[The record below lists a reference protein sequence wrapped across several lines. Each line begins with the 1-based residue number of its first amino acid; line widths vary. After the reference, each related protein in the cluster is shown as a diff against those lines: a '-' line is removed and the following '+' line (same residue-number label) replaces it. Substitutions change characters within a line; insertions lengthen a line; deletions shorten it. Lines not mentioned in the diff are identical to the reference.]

1 MLRKT
6 FAPMEDDTEEEMQA
20 REAEVACSRVHLEE
34 QR

>member
-6 FAPMEDDTEEEMQA
+6 CAPIEDDTEEEMQA
-20 REAEVACSRVHLEE
+20 RGAEVACLRVQLEE